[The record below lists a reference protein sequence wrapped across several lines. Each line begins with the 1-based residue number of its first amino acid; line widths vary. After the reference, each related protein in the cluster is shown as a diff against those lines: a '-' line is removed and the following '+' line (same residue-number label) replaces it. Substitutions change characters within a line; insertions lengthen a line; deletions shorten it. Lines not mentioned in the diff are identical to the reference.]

1 LESWGRFSFRESPAP
16 ILRPH
21 PPKDADEVGV
31 VISQSIVA
39 FSRRKLVTDFQF
51 FWCCRI
57 STNVFRT
64 FSGSCSRDGVL
75 TIFKW

>member
-1 LESWGRFSFRESPAP
+1 MPCGFENAEVGLRLDMYAIKLGPVLVRESPAP

-21 PPKDADEVGV
+21 PPKDADEVGA

-51 FWCCRI
+51 F
-57 STNVFRT
+57 F
-64 FSGSCSRDGVL
+64 GVAE
-75 TIFKW
+75 